1 MPTSPAPKNTP
12 VDRQTRSDTVS
23 SRAGNSA
30 EAATQDIVKIIV
42 FARKLWILDMDTA
55 TTGVTTGV
63 AGDVSI
69 GPPSVFF
76 DQKDG
81 KKRLLGRRSE
91 GSSVAA
97 LNGLDG

>member
-1 MPTSPAPKNTP
+1 MSHRRSCPRARRQKITP
-12 VDRQTRSDTVS
+12 EDRQTRSDTVS

-30 EAATQDIVKIIV
+30 EAATQVIVKIII

-69 GPPSVFF
+69 GGRLSCRS
-76 DQKDG
+76 KET
-81 KKRLLGRRSE
+81 KKPIDARLNLSP
-91 GSSVAA
+91 
-97 LNGLDG
+97 